1 VPGQRRKRDAGFA
14 GQNNLVAGWVPGQA
28 PVVFPEHS
36 GILLHPGDALVLQ
49 LHYHFSG
56 EPVPDRSGLAL
67 QLDPGTDTS
76 IKRLR
81 VVNPLGPVEI
91 PCAPDDADHPLCDRE
106 AALAANDK
114 LYGPSG
120 SANEM
125 GLLTVCHRTP
135 EELTKGFTGTVAH
148 SSCDLVVP
156 EDGTII
162 GVMGHMHTL
171 GKDIRL
177 TLDPGTSKEKILL
190 DIPRWSF
197 DWQMNYGLETPL
209 HVKAG
214 QPIRLD
220 CSWDRSIDP
229 TREQRYIVF
238 AEGTEDEMCFATYS
252 LIPDD
257 Q

>member
-1 VPGQRRKRDAGFA
+1 
-14 GQNNLVAGWVPGQA
+14 
-28 PVVFPEHS
+28 
-36 GILLHPGDALVLQ
+36 
-49 LHYHFSG
+49 
-56 EPVPDRSGLAL
+56 
-67 QLDPGTDTS
+67 
-76 IKRLR
+76 
-81 VVNPLGPVEI
+81 
-91 PCAPDDADHPLCDRE
+91 
-106 AALAANDK
+106 
-114 LYGPSG
+114 
-120 SANEM
+120 
-125 GLLTVCHRTP
+125 
-135 EELTKGFTGTVAH
+135 
-148 SSCDLVVP
+148 
-156 EDGTII
+156 
-162 GVMGHMHTL
+162 MGHMHTL

-209 HVKAG
+209 HVEAG